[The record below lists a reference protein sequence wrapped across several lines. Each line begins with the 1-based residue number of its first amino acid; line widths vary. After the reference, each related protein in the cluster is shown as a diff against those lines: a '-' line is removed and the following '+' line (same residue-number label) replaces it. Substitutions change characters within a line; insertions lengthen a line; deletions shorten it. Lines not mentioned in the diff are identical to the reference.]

1 MTLRKSIKILGGLFL
16 TFVIA
21 VGLTSINH
29 PIVLKWL
36 TGSARIVGRPI
47 NATVYTNGQ
56 INSDIKVFHVDKY
69 WNGNNADYFILNSS
83 FVPNNKKLKFFSINR
98 KDNYVG
104 RPSSTNLR
112 DYDIIAGLL
121 FQSEVGGKFTPFE
134 DDIKG
139 YNFDTKLTFI
149 EKQITLK
156 IPPSATELKCDSIRV
171 EL

>member
-1 MTLRKSIKILGGLFL
+1 MTLRKFIKIVGGLFL

-36 TGSARIVGRPI
+36 TGSARIIGRPI

-56 INSDIKVFHVDKY
+56 INNEIKVFHVDKY

-83 FVPNNKKLKFFSINR
+83 FVPANKKLKFFSINR

-104 RPSSTNLR
+104 RPSSTNVR

-121 FQSEVGGKFTPFE
+121 LQSEVGGKFTPFGV
-134 DDIKG
+134 DMKG

-149 EKQITLK
+149 DKKITLK
-156 IPPSATELKCDSIRV
+156 IPPSGTELKCDSIRV